1 MKIKKDI
8 EGDSIG
14 RILIVEFKGQDS
26 LAFNEVMEVLKRHPD
41 FEYMQ
46 MSDESILSVP
56 GLEIY
61 PRRRKIYRG
70 RKEISLTAKEYD
82 LFYFLVVNRGQVL
95 TYGQIY
101 QNVWGGEAIGRENNA
116 VKCHIRNLREKL
128 FKAMPDA
135 DFSIRCVREVGYCLD
150 VNPGK

>member
-1 MKIKKDI
+1 
-8 EGDSIG
+8 
-14 RILIVEFKGQDS
+14 
-26 LAFNEVMEVLKRHPD
+26 MEVLKRYSD

-46 MSDESILSVP
+46 MNDESILSVP

-61 PRRRKIYRG
+61 PSRRKIYRLH
-70 RKEISLTAKEYD
+70 KEISLTAKEYA

-101 QNVWGGEAIGRENNA
+101 QNVWCGEAIGRENNA

-135 DFSIRCVREVGYCLD
+135 DFSIWCVREVGYCLD
-150 VNPGK
+150 ANPEN